1 MSKPFKTTAQ
11 VLMASRCVERIWRVG
26 YVQPDNELT
35 PKKPLYFLKE
45 HMISRQ
51 VSKNEVIRL
60 V

>member
-1 MSKPFKTTAQ
+1 
-11 VLMASRCVERIWRVG
+11 MASRCVERIWRVG